1 MNDIW
6 FHLLLFLAASTIIV
20 MVSCMFTEAEDAA
33 AVRSFPR
40 RWLTFIGGCGLVAV
54 LMLVAEHTFASIN

>member
-1 MNDIW
+1 MKDIW

-20 MVSCMFTEAEDAA
+20 TVSCMFTEADDAEA
-33 AVRSFPR
+33 LRSFPR
-40 RWLTFIGGCGLVAV
+40 RWVTFIGGCALVAV